1 MRCPVAKVTE
11 DVTALR
17 VELLGPVRAW
27 RGEEE
32 LELGGPQRRALLGML
47 AGSRRAVS
55 IGELIDGLWG
65 QDPPASAGNAVHVH
79 LSSLRR
85 VLEPDR
91 ARRAPGQILTAAHSG
106 YRLDLT
112 PGSLDTEVL
121 DFHLAM
127 ARRLAASDPTVALR
141 SLDTALSLWHGATLD
156 GIPGPWADVERTRL
170 DELYQTATGD
180 RLDML
185 LMLGAHHEVLADLA
199 ALIRKHPLRERFRG
213 QFMLALYRSGRQ
225 AEALAAY
232 DDARLE
238 LARKLGI
245 DPGPALRR
253 LHAQILAGDQ
263 ALDPPRAAEG
273 QAWRTSDIGWAR
285 SGA

>member
-1 MRCPVAKVTE
+1 VAEVKA

-32 LELGGPQRRALLGML
+32 LELGGPQRRALLSML
-47 AGSRRAVS
+47 AGSRRPVS
-55 IGELIDGLWG
+55 LGEVIDGLWG

-79 LSSLRR
+79 LSTLRR
-85 VLEPDR
+85 VLEP
-91 ARRAPGQILTAAHSG
+91 ARTRRSPGQILTAAHSG

-121 DFHLAM
+121 DFHLAI
-127 ARRLAASDPTVALR
+127 ARRLAASDPAVAVR
-141 SLDTALSLWHGATLD
+141 SLDTALGLWHGAALD

-170 DELYQTATGD
+170 DELYQAATED
-180 RLDML
+180 RLDLL
-185 LMLGAHHEVLADLA
+185 LMLGAHREVLADLA
-199 ALIRKHPLRERFRG
+199 ALIRRHPLRERFRG
-213 QFMLALYRSGRQ
+213 QFMLALYRCGRQ
-225 AEALAAY
+225 AEALAVY
-232 DDARLE
+232 DDTRRE
-238 LARKLGI
+238 LAWKLGI

-253 LHAQILAGDQ
+253 LHARILAGDP
-263 ALDPPRAAEG
+263 ALDPPRAELN
-273 QAWRTSDIGWAR
+273 QAWPPSDIGWAH